1 MENIIFPLNI
11 ENGWPPVATES
22 MWCERAGGNY
32 KLQSIPLFV
41 RGLAW
46 GDVIA
51 ATPDKQS
58 RRIEHYEVR
67 ELSGHSVIWM
77 LNPVKL
83 DISEF
88 ITELQAMGCKV
99 ATGLL
104 GYHHYAIDVPPE
116 ADIAA
121 LDGMI
126 SVWDSLGL
134 AFAYPAWRHE
144 D

>member
-1 MENIIFPLNI
+1 MENVLFALEI
-11 ENGWPPVATES
+11 EDGWPPVATES
-22 MWCERAGGNY
+22 IWCERRDGTY
-32 KLQSIPLFV
+32 QIKSIPLFI
-41 RGLAW
+41 RGLAV
-46 GDVIA
+46 DDIVA
-51 ATPDKQS
+51 ATPDKES
-58 RRIEHYEVR
+58 RQIHDYDVLEV
-67 ELSGHSVIWM
+67 SGHSVIWM

-83 DISEF
+83 DITEF
-88 ITELQAMGCKV
+88 IGELEALGCKV

-104 GYHHYAIDVPPE
+104 GYNHYAIDVPPE

-126 SVWDSLGL
+126 SVWDAVGL